1 MFYLF
6 VILSLGVFFYF
17 QIRTG
22 DKIGEVSIGKVV
34 DFEYGYYF
42 LSKRIVIKT
51 ELTKE
56 DGTVEYYSV
65 YCSSMSYISRGDEI
79 VYERYKYKGLARN
92 ISNDKQKRFG
102 QGVDCINNIQSISAF
117 LEYQKN
123 LK

>member
-6 VILSLGVFFYF
+6 VILSLCVFLYF

-22 DKIGEVSIGKVV
+22 DKIGEISIGKVV

-123 LK
+123 L

>member
-1 MFYLF
+1 MFYSL
-6 VILSLGVFFYF
+6 VILSVVAFLYF

-42 LSKRIVIKT
+42 LSKTITIKT

-56 DGTVEYYSV
+56 DGTVEYYCV
-65 YCSSMSYISRGDEI
+65 YCSSMNYISRGDEI

-117 LEYQKN
+117 LDYQKN
-123 LK
+123 NK